1 MKKVPL
7 TSLRTNPEQKLKDDD
22 RIIQEIDTHNKA
34 DLLLFSDKQTVYK
47 LKIYELADAK
57 ASSLGDY
64 LPNILELE
72 PDEKIIHLVAT
83 DDYSGWLIFAFENGK
98 VAKVE
103 LKSYATK
110 TNRKKLANAYS
121 DLSRPVRMLHITA
134 DLELVAISSIDKVLI
149 FDTANINPKT
159 TRTTQGVQ
167 VMKGKKG
174 SYLREIKLLEEV
186 AFQDL
191 DYYRTKNIPAVGC
204 YLREEDQIQKQA
216 ALLLDLEEPPQDL
229 S

>member
-1 MKKVPL
+1 M
-7 TSLRTNPEQKLKDDD
+7 
-22 RIIQEIDTHNKA
+22 
-34 DLLLFSDKQTVYK
+34 
-47 LKIYELADAK
+47 
-57 ASSLGDY
+57 
-64 LPNILELE
+64 
-72 PDEKIIHLVAT
+72 
-83 DDYSGWLIFAFENGK
+83 
-98 VAKVE
+98 
-103 LKSYATK
+103 
-110 TNRKKLANAYS
+110 
-121 DLSRPVRMLHITA
+121 
-134 DLELVAISSIDKVLI
+134 ELVAISSIDKVLI